1 MPKPEDWKGWQDDDS
16 KANRIEWRD
25 NIFWVGVVV
34 ESECGELQKVA
45 PGEYIDYKYGNIHN
59 EGHNVFGHI
68 GNGGT
73 GVTVR
78 DLGRSWSVAAQPK
91 NKTRWRC
98 IAVGQD
104 IIIMKGPYSVP
115 APTQQLTI

>member
-1 MPKPEDWKGWQDDDS
+1 MPQPEDWKGWQDDDS

-34 ESECGELQKVA
+34 ESERGELQKVA
-45 PGEYIDYKYGNIHN
+45 PGEYIDYKSGNIHN
-59 EGHNVFGHI
+59 KGHNVFGHI

-78 DLGRSWSVAAQPK
+78 DLGRSWSVAARSK